1 MARYRGACLINSVRD
16 ARRDPEDFAQCVG
29 GELLPLNAYAH
40 GSVPDYASA
49 QSQRPRLGN
58 AATVLGYFD
67 MSGEVATFTARIS
80 EYLSITPLY
89 NAAGTPA
96 MSVPLHQ
103 TSDGLPVGVHFGG
116 RYGEEA
122 KLIRLAAQLE
132 EAQSWFDRL
141 PPF

>member
-40 GSVPDYASA
+40 GSVPDHASA

-67 MSGEVATFTARIS
+67 IDLAHCRDRC
-80 EYLSITPLY
+80 SILGFPLR
-89 NAAGTPA
+89 AA
-96 MSVPLHQ
+96 
-103 TSDGLPVGVHFGG
+103 
-116 RYGEEA
+116 
-122 KLIRLAAQLE
+122 
-132 EAQSWFDRL
+132 
-141 PPF
+141 